1 MKRHV
6 GWRSAGVTLVE
17 LLVGLA
23 VMALLLAVAVPSF
36 SAMLQNTQRSTLTN
50 DFLADLALTRTEAI
64 RRGQRVAMC
73 KSADGAAC
81 TTADHWD
88 QGWLLFVDANNNG
101 LRESGETLV
110 RQQSALPAGWRLR
123 GNTNVARY
131 VSYHPMGNSR
141 LISGAFQAGTL
152 TICAV
157 SAQQVE
163 ASQIVIS
170 SVGRPRTQRV
180 TLASCV

>member
-6 GWRSAGVTLVE
+6 RGCSAGVTLVE

-73 KSADGAAC
+73 KSANGTAC
-81 TTADHWD
+81 ITSGHWD
-88 QGWLLFVDANNNG
+88 QGWLLFVDGNNNG
-101 LRESGETLV
+101 LRENTEPLV
-110 RQQSALPAGWRLR
+110 RQQASLPDGWRLS
-123 GNTNVARY
+123 GNTPVARY
-131 VSYHPMGNSR
+131 ISYHPMGNSR
-141 LISGAFQAGTL
+141 LVSGAFQAGTI
-152 TICAV
+152 TICAL
-157 SAQQVE
+157 SPAQATV
-163 ASQIVIS
+163 SQIVIS
-170 SVGRPRTQRV
+170 SVGRPRSQRV
-180 TLASCV
+180 TLPSCV